1 MTVATTAEPSAAAS
15 PQHGANPVVVRAD
28 ALTKVFDGGVTAV
41 DRANFEIGRGEFIS
55 IVGPSGCGKSTLLR
69 LIAGL
74 LPYTSGNLYVH
85 DERVTEPRGDVGMM
99 FQKATLLE
107 WKTAFENVLLPM
119 QLRRPVTDDDRIR
132 AIELLHLTGL
142 QDFEFTFP
150 QHLSGGMQQRVAL
163 ARVLNIGA
171 ELLLLDEPFGALD
184 EFTRERMNLEL
195 MRIVAEVHATSVFVT
210 HNIAE
215 AIFLADRVMVMRTK
229 PGRIAEIVEV
239 PLPRPRPIEIQVTP
253 EFNELVSRVRTILGG
268 AE

>member
-1 MTVATTAEPSAAAS
+1 MTVATIAEPSAVAS
-15 PQHGANPVVVRAD
+15 PKQGTDPVVVRAD
-28 ALTKVFDGGVTAV
+28 ALTKIFDGGVTAV
-41 DRANFEIGRGEFIS
+41 DQANFEIRRGEFIS

-69 LIAGL
+69 LVAGL
-74 LPYTSGNLYVH
+74 LPYTSGNLHVH
-85 DERVTEPRGDVGMM
+85 DERVTDPRGDVGMM

-119 QLRRPVTDDDRIR
+119 QLRGPLSDEHKIR

-142 QDFEFTFP
+142 QEFEFTFP

-171 ELLLLDEPFGALD
+171 DILLLDEPFGALD

-195 MRIVAEVHATSVFVT
+195 MRIVAEVRATSVFVT
-210 HNIAE
+210 HNISE

-229 PGRIAEIVEV
+229 PGRIAEIVTV
-239 PLPRPRPIEIQVTP
+239 PLPRPRPIEVQETP
-253 EFNELVSRVRTILGG
+253 EFNEIVSRVRSILGG
-268 AE
+268 VE